1 MLPRNL
7 KHQFILAIR
16 DVLRPIVRQLIA
28 YGIPYQVF
36 DGLVRE
42 VYLDVAEEEFRL
54 PYKRQTDS
62 RLSLMTGL
70 NRKEIAHLRERK
82 PTRSEVTPAA
92 DTTLTHVIGRWMAG
106 PPYATPDGHAR
117 RIAYESSQRNQPSF
131 ANLVHEAGADVP
143 VRSVLDELMRIGAVE
158 LLPDGDVAL
167 RTEAHIPP
175 AAAEAK
181 LALLGTDPGELFRTI
196 VHNVEHPDA
205 PRLQRK
211 VMYDNVGTEALQALN
226 AEARRLGEDFIRR
239 ANALLASYDR
249 DRNRNAPGGKRHRVV
264 LGAYYFEDEQR
275 DPTAPPDVPPP
286 DASRAR
292 PPGRIRKSPG
302 RARRSR

>member
-7 KHQFILAIR
+7 KNQFVDAMRRL
-16 DVLRPIVRQLIA
+16 LRPVVRQLID
-28 YGIPYQVF
+28 YGVPYQTF
-36 DGLVRE
+36 DGIVRE

-70 NRKEIAHLRERK
+70 NRKEIANLRERK
-82 PTRSEVTPAA
+82 SSRDEATPVE

-117 RIAYESSQRNQPSF
+117 RIAYESTNAKQPSF
-131 ANLVHEAGADVP
+131 AALVHDAGADVP

-158 LLPDGDVAL
+158 LLPDGDVEL

-175 AAAEAK
+175 AAAETK
-181 LALLGTDPGELFRTI
+181 LGLLGSDPAELFRTI
-196 VHNVEHPDA
+196 VHNIEHPER
-205 PRLQRK
+205 PHLQRK
-211 VMYDNVGTEALQALN
+211 VMYDNIGADALKALN
-226 AEARRLGEDFIRR
+226 VEARRLGEEFIRR

-249 DRNRNAPGGKRHRVV
+249 DRNDEAPGGKRTRVV
-264 LGAYYFEDEQR
+264 LGTYYFEEEHR
-275 DPTAPPDVPPP
+275 DPSAATDEPAPEND
-286 DASRAR
+286 RKR
-292 PPGRIRKSPG
+292 PPGRIR
-302 RARRSR
+302 RLR